1 MDNYSRLVGDYMLEQ
16 LQPEGVF
23 RYFEEISSIPRGSY
37 NEKKISDYLVSFAK
51 SRCLEHYQDEIGN
64 VIIIKEA
71 SAGYEDK
78 EPVILQGHM
87 DMVCEK
93 EEGCN
98 KDMELEGLDLEIVD
112 GFVTAKGTTLGGDDG
127 IALAYALA
135 LLDSDEYKHP
145 RLECVFT
152 VSEEVGMDGAQ
163 NIDLSMLRGKRLI
176 NIDSEE
182 EGTMIAGCAGGGR
195 IGVDLSV
202 SREKCEYN
210 HVLIRISGLLGGHS
224 GGDINLGR
232 ASAFSLAVR
241 IITKIYKKMDIRLV
255 SISMGKLINV
265 IANSAKIELAVA
277 DIELCKSIVEEES
290 SEIKSEYNKTD
301 KGIVVSVEDV
311 DGTTLP
317 LTEDDTVKV
326 TTIISSMPQGV
337 QRMSEDIEGE
347 VETSINWGVCDLL
360 NDNLSMKGL
369 ARSQID
375 DRTYELLNRV
385 SWLAKG
391 NGASAKIDSNYP
403 AWRYAENSYLR
414 DKMCDI
420 YKDMFHKELVV
431 GVFHVGLECGFLLDK
446 LKGADAVSIG
456 PDIIDIHTPNEKMDI
471 ESVGRMWDYLLRV
484 LEEV

>member
-1 MDNYSRLVGDYMLEQ
+1 
-16 LQPEGVF
+16 
-23 RYFEEISSIPRGSY
+23 
-37 NEKKISDYLVSFAK
+37 
-51 SRCLEHYQDEIGN
+51 
-64 VIIIKEA
+64 
-71 SAGYEDK
+71 
-78 EPVILQGHM
+78 
-87 DMVCEK
+87 
-93 EEGCN
+93 
-98 KDMELEGLDLEIVD
+98 
-112 GFVTAKGTTLGGDDG
+112 
-127 IALAYALA
+127 
-135 LLDSDEYKHP
+135 
-145 RLECVFT
+145 
-152 VSEEVGMDGAQ
+152 
-163 NIDLSMLRGKRLI
+163 
-176 NIDSEE
+176 
-182 EGTMIAGCAGGGR
+182 
-195 IGVDLSV
+195 
-202 SREKCEYN
+202 
-210 HVLIRISGLLGGHS
+210 
-224 GGDINLGR
+224 
-232 ASAFSLAVR
+232 
-241 IITKIYKKMDIRLV
+241 MDIRLV

-277 DIELCKSIVEEES
+277 DIELCKSIVAREAE
-290 SEIKSEYNKTD
+290 EIKSEFNETD
-301 KGIVVSVEDV
+301 KGINITVEDT
-311 DGTTLP
+311 DITTLP

-385 SWLAKG
+385 SWIAKG